1 MGPSSPYALPKYW
14 AQLSEYHRT
23 NNTNTLK
30 ESHSNRLNEYQKREV
45 YTNNDRTKIIKVKN
59 VDACIAIRLSE
70 IAKQNGYQNR
80 EDYLRDLFKKIAFD
94 EFQLESESRYRAFT
108 MEAIETMHMGTEFLL
123 KELYEVTRFAIKN
136 KIEEGKVQ
144 DKDE

>member
-1 MGPSSPYALPKYW
+1 MTE
-14 AQLSEYHRT
+14 Q
-23 NNTNTLK
+23 
-30 ESHSNRLNEYQKREV
+30 
-45 YTNNDRTKIIKVKN
+45 KIIKVKN

>member
-1 MGPSSPYALPKYW
+1 
-14 AQLSEYHRT
+14 
-23 NNTNTLK
+23 
-30 ESHSNRLNEYQKREV
+30 
-45 YTNNDRTKIIKVKN
+45 
-59 VDACIAIRLSE
+59 
-70 IAKQNGYQNR
+70 
-80 EDYLRDLFKKIAFD
+80 
-94 EFQLESESRYRAFT
+94 